1 MQGLSSYPRTFL
13 STRHSTE
20 QPAEKLSSVV
30 TPYGEGRRIALV
42 HSTRPADQRPAWKT
56 LSLGS
61 PRPEDC
67 PLRSLQLFRTQQPP
81 SLRLSEI
88 PLSTSRRETTVL
100 RTLTKCV

>member
-1 MQGLSSYPRTFL
+1 MQGLSSNPKTFL
-13 STRHSTE
+13 SPRHGTE

-30 TPYGEGRRIALV
+30 TTYGEGSRIALI
-42 HSTRPADQRPAWKT
+42 HSTLPADQRPAWKT

-61 PRPEDC
+61 SRPEDC

-88 PLSTSRRETTVL
+88 PLSTSRRENTVL
-100 RTLTKCV
+100 RALTKCV